1 MQVKI
6 IDAAN
11 KETGKKALPSQFE
24 EGFRLDL
31 IRRAYYALKSHER
44 QPYGTKPGAGTRQSV
59 EVSKR
64 RRDWRG
70 SYGIGIS
77 RIPRK
82 VMLRRGTRFNWT
94 GAFVPSAVGGR
105 AAFPPTAEKIWF
117 QKINTKERRK
127 SLRSA
132 VAATMDPKLVEQRHK
147 LPAIFPFIVSASFE
161 DISTTK
167 DAKKAFEALGL
178 KQELERTAD
187 RKIRAGVGK
196 MRGRKYIAKKGP
208 LIVVSKECKLMK
220 AAGNITGIEI
230 IEVKHLNIGHLAP
243 GAMPGRLTL
252 WTEPAIEIMSK
263 EKLFM

>member
-6 IDAAN
+6 IDTSN
-11 KETGKKALPSQFE
+11 KEVGKKTMPAQFGE
-24 EGFRLDL
+24 EYRLDL
-31 IRRAYYALKSHER
+31 IRRAYYAYQSHAR

-105 AAFPPTAEKIWF
+105 SAFPPEAEKVWF

-132 VAATMDPKLVEQRHK
+132 LAATMNSKLVEQRHK
-147 LPAIFPFIVSASFE
+147 LPENFPFILSSGFE
-161 DISTTK
+161 NLSKTK
-167 DAKKAFEALGL
+167 EAKKAFETMGL
-178 KQELERTAD
+178 TAEIERVEE

-196 MRGRKYIAKKGP
+196 SRGRKYVTKKGP
-208 LIVVSKECKLMK
+208 LIVVSGDCKLAK
-220 AAGNITGIEI
+220 AVKNISGFEVID
-230 IEVKHLNIGHLAP
+230 VKHVNIKFLAP
-243 GAMPGRLTL
+243 GAVAGRLTL
-252 WTEPAIEIMSK
+252 WSEPAIDIISK

>member
-1 MQVKI
+1 MQAKI
-6 IDAAN
+6 LDPAN
-11 KETGKKALPSQFE
+11 KETGKRALPSQFDE
-24 EGFRLDL
+24 DYRLDL
-31 IRRAYYALKSHER
+31 IRRAYYSLKSHER
-44 QPYGTKPGAGTRQSV
+44 QPFGTKPGAGTRQSV

-77 RIPRK
+77 RIPKK

-94 GAFVPSAVGGR
+94 GAFIPSAVGGR

-132 VAATMDPKLVEQRHK
+132 VAATMVPKLVEQRHK
-147 LPAIFPFIVSASFE
+147 LPAAFPFIVSAAFE
-161 DISTTK
+161 DITTTK
-167 DAKKAFEALGL
+167 DAMKAFEALGL
-178 KQELERTAD
+178 KQELERTEE
-187 RKIRAGVGK
+187 RKIRAGKGT
-196 MRGRKYIAKKGP
+196 MRSRKYITKKGL
-208 LIVVSKECKLMK
+208 LIVVSKDCKLMK
-220 AAGNITGIEI
+220 SAANIAGVEI
-230 IEVKHLNIGHLAP
+230 VDVKHLNIGHLAP

-252 WTEPAIEIMSK
+252 WTEPSIEIMSK

>member
-1 MQVKI
+1 MQTKI
-6 IDAAN
+6 IDATN
-11 KETGKKALPSQFE
+11 NETGKKSLPVQFE
-24 EGFRLDL
+24 EDFRLDL
-31 IRRAYYALKSHER
+31 IRRAYYSLKSHER

-82 VMLRRGTRFNWT
+82 IMLHRGTRFNWT

-105 AAFPPTAEKIWF
+105 AAFPPKAEKIWD

-132 VAATMDPKLVEQRHK
+132 IAATMAPKLVEQRHK
-147 LPAIFPFIVSASFE
+147 LPSTYPFIVTASFE

-167 DAKKAFEALGL
+167 DAKKALEAIGL
-178 KQELERTAD
+178 KAELERTAEK
-187 RKIRAGVGK
+187 KIRAGIGK
-196 MRGRKYIAKKGP
+196 MRGRKYQTKKGP

-220 AAGNITGIEI
+220 AAANISGVEI
-230 IEVKHLNIGHLAP
+230 IDVKHLNIGYLAP
-243 GAMPGRLTL
+243 GAVPGRLTL